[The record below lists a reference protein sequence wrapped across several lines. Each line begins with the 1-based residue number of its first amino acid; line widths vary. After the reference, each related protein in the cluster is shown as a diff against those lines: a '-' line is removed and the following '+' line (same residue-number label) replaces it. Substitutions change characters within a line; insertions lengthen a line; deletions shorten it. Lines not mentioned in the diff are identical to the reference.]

1 MQLVQFLSR
10 LQEAPRAFSD
20 ASSEVCTTHGWDI
33 FCCFSGRMLGG
44 TVSTDIRVTSFH
56 FASHVVILLT
66 AHLLAGNF
74 IRSGAQFI
82 SLIYLVTSGQL
93 PYHIEIR

>member
-1 MQLVQFLSR
+1 
-10 LQEAPRAFSD
+10 
-20 ASSEVCTTHGWDI
+20 
-33 FCCFSGRMLGG
+33 
-44 TVSTDIRVTSFH
+44 VSTDIRVTSFH